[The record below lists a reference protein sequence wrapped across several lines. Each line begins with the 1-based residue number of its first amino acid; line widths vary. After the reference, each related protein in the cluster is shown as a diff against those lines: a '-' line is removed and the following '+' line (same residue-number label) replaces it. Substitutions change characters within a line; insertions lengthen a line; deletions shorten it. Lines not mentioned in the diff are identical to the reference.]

1 MKLSKLC
8 GFREPVCLA
17 AARKVGME
25 VFKEVESYGKTTP
38 MNIELSL
45 HRSDEAHPK
54 LSIIALTTSYASPVN
69 RATTVGSV
77 SMNGFMI

>member
-1 MKLSKLC
+1 
-8 GFREPVCLA
+8 
-17 AARKVGME
+17 
-25 VFKEVESYGKTTP
+25 

-54 LSIIALTTSYASPVN
+54 LPVIALTTSYASPVN

-77 SMNGFMI
+77 SMNGFMIYDIREFNVEQDAKRAEKRIKGRTCSSTW